1 MNDTSADA
9 SDRCFQVR
17 AASKSPPLIQNGV
30 FVLQTHHIGWIIS
43 GIFSLVATAVSFYLI
58 YHHLSS
64 YTKKRQQRYI
74 VRILLMVPIYANVSL
89 LSYILWNHST
99 PIILIRDCYEAFV
112 LTAFFYLLL
121 QYLAPSTAEQND
133 IFRNMKINDWVFPFG
148 RVGWKPDGLYFLQLM
163 KWGVLQYCLL
173 RPLTT
178 VIAVTL
184 NTMGLYCDDSWSP
197 AWGHL
202 YITIIVSLSVTLCP
216 SLLPSN
222 DNVGTDRDAYM
233 MWNRYCLIQLYVQIA
248 EPIKEHKPMLKLVSI
263 KAVVF
268 LTFWQSVI
276 ISGFSVIGLIK
287 DTQYMT
293 ADDINIGIECL
304 LETFE
309 MMYVLPPSL
318 FLPSSPL
325 VLPSFSLHFFRPP
338 ARRSVVSQLSQLY
351 YPVYPIETDNTNTN
365 RIFAFIHLRAFS
377 YAPYAPYTPS
387 PSPSSPSHSSHPSP
401 IAKYTRLRALGHT
414 LDPRETIRECR
425 DGVLYMVHRIR
436 GGGDLAF
443 GSGGGRGMGREKGSG
458 LGGDGDGGDWEGRE
472 RLTAPRDREGI
483 RRVQFG
489 KVDEEGYEDVGVG
502 AREYGGRAY
511 GGWEERGSG
520 HEEGDE
526 DYHDDRLDEEMD
538 LDLDLGARPL
548 TLENVHT
555 HNTFH
560 HFQTQTQ
567 SPPPLD
573 RSSVPSSTRMQ
584 MHMPV
589 PHPHPHPQQVL
600 NLDEDYYSSPSPS
613 PPRTQSFPSNPHS
626 TPHPKS
632 HTLSKPDSTSSTQ
645 QTQPLHRNHSIT
657 HPPTLSKSHLNT
669 PLDDPPPR
677 SNLEI
682 YRIVRGP
689 ELRRMYFESEGA
701 EEGDGGGGLR
711 VADLNASA
719 SAGSGN
725 GRGRGRSEIAY
736 TRASH
741 VYPDADANGN
751 GDGDGGHGIEGGYEI
766 GEDEEEDE
774 EEEYEEEEEYVR
786 PPIHRSIGSYPDY
799 THFIRNRPPRS
810 QPPHLPSHS
819 SSLSSPF
826 GNTDTS
832 LSGYPVALQP
842 AIGGRRHSRHR
853 RMGRERMSLAI
864 PTPLSPVPSS
874 SYHF

>member
-133 IFRNMKINDWVFPFG
+133 IFRSMKIKDWVFPFG
-148 RVGWKPDGLYFLQLM
+148 RVSWKPDGLYFLQLM

-202 YITIIVSLSVTLCP
+202 YITIIVSLSVT
-216 SLLPSN
+216 
-222 DNVGTDRDAYM
+222 VAM
-233 MWNRYCLIQLYVQIA
+233 YCLIQLYVQIS

-309 MMYVLPPSL
+309 MM
-318 FLPSSPL
+318 
-325 VLPSFSLHFFRPP
+325 
-338 ARRSVVSQLSQLY
+338 
-351 YPVYPIETDNTNTN
+351 
-365 RIFAFIHLRAFS
+365 IFAFIHLRAFS
-377 YAPYAPYTPS
+377 YAPYTPS
-387 PSPSSPSHSSHPSP
+387 SSSPS
-401 IAKYTRLRALGHT
+401 IKRYTRLRALGHT

-425 DGVLYMVHRIR
+425 DGVVYMVHRIR
-436 GGGDLAF
+436 GGGDESF
-443 GSGGGRGMGREKGSG
+443 GSGGREK
-458 LGGDGDGGDWEGRE
+458 DGEGRE
-472 RLTAPRDREGI
+472 RLTAPRNRDRDLEGEGM
-483 RRVQFG
+483 RGGG

-511 GGWEERGSG
+511 GGWDEEHGHG
-520 HEEGDE
+520 HEEVN
-526 DYHDDRLDEEMD
+526 EEIDFD

-548 TLENVHT
+548 TLENVHS
-555 HNTFH
+555 HNTFL
-560 HFQTQTQ
+560 HFQTQTQTQ

-573 RSSVPSSTRMQ
+573 RSSVPSPTRMQ

-613 PPRTQSFPSNPHS
+613 PPRTQSFPSNSHS

-632 HTLSKPDSTSSTQ
+632 HSLSKPDSASSTQ

-669 PLDDPPPR
+669 ALDDPPPR
-677 SNLEI
+677 SNLEV

-689 ELRRMYFESEGA
+689 ELRRMYSESEGA
-701 EEGDGGGGLR
+701 DDGGGGLR
-711 VADLNASA
+711 VADTSA
-719 SAGSGN
+719 SANGSMGA
-725 GRGRGRSEIAY
+725 GSGRSEIAY

-741 VYPDADANGN
+741 VYPDEQDGYGN
-751 GDGDGGHGIEGGYEI
+751 GEHELEDG
-766 GEDEEEDE
+766 EEDE

-786 PPIHRSIGSYPDY
+786 PPMHRSIGSYPDY
-799 THFIRNRPPRS
+799 THFIRNRDRPPRA
-810 QPPHLPSHS
+810 QPPSHS

-826 GNTDTS
+826 ENTDTNTS
-832 LSGYPVALQP
+832 LSGGYPLVLQP
-842 AIGGRRHSRHR
+842 ALGGGRGRRHSRHR
-853 RMGRERMSLAI
+853 KMGRERQSLAI